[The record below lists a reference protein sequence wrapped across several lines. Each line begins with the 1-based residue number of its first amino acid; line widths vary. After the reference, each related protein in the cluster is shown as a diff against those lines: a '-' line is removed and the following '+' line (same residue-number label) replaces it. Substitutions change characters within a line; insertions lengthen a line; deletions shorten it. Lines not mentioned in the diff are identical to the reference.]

1 MIVLIIQKIL
11 YYLVGLS
18 CAGMSFFSFFFKN
31 TKYFNTH
38 TGRGK
43 NVLKKLIVMLLVYI
57 QKGHYYF
64 LFGLMGIKFLIEFKQ
79 SFENQSKLTKFKHA
93 HFNTI
98 LWPMK
103 ILNPYVNFGIF
114 RMSKL
119 IFCQWVLICSKM
131 KFCKVRKW
139 STHSL

>member
-1 MIVLIIQKIL
+1 MEGRINDCFNNSKNSLLSSRIILCLNVL
-11 YYLVGLS
+11 
-18 CAGMSFFSFFFKN
+18 FFFFFKN

-64 LFGLMGIKFLIEFKQ
+64 LFALMGIKFLIEFKQ
-79 SFENQSKLTKFKHA
+79 SFENQSKLTMFKHA

-98 LWPMK
+98 L
-103 ILNPYVNFGIF
+103 
-114 RMSKL
+114 
-119 IFCQWVLICSKM
+119 
-131 KFCKVRKW
+131 
-139 STHSL
+139 